1 MNRVWTVDG
10 PLDPRELGLTMVH
23 EHLAID
29 LSLIKNDPDAVLM
42 DVDAVSREVSL
53 YQQAGGRTMVEVT
66 NRGMG
71 RDVGKL
77 RAIARRTGVHLVA
90 ATGYYHGPWLPPE
103 VYQLDVEGLAEI
115 MEREILEGIDGTEV
129 RAGIIAEI
137 GTSSGQILPA
147 EEKVLRAAA
156 RAHRRTGAPI
166 STHCSLGTMANEQ
179 VDILETEGVDPIR
192 VAIGHLDLVDN
203 IEYHA
208 EVAQRGVF
216 VQYDTVG
223 KNRYQ
228 PDEVRIRLILEMLD
242 RGFAE
247 QLMLSCDITRP
258 SYLKS
263 SGGHGYDYLLTRFIP
278 RLKAAGVD
286 QKSLKVILEE
296 NPAKFLPF

>member
-1 MNRVWTVDG
+1 MTRVWTVNG
-10 PLDPRELGLTMVH
+10 PLDPRELGVTMVH

-29 LSLIKNDPDAVLM
+29 LSLIKNDPDAALTNVEL
-42 DVDAVSREVSL
+42 VSQEVSL
-53 YQQAGGRTMVEVT
+53 YLEAGGRTMVDVT

-71 RDVGKL
+71 RDVSKL
-77 RAIARRTGVHLVA
+77 QAIARRTGLHLVT

-103 VYQLDVEGLAEI
+103 VYQLDVGGLAEI
-115 MEREILEGIDGTEV
+115 MEREVLEGIGGTGV

-137 GTSSGQILPA
+137 GTSAGQILPA
-147 EEKVLRAAA
+147 EEKVLRAAVS
-156 RAHRRTGAPI
+156 AHRRTGAPI
-166 STHCSLGTMANEQ
+166 STHCSLGTMAKEQ
-179 VDILETEGVDPIR
+179 LDILETEGVDPAR
-192 VAIGHLDLVDN
+192 VAIGHLDLVDD
-203 IEYHA
+203 IEYHVEIA
-208 EVAQRGVF
+208 RRGVF
-216 VQYDTVG
+216 VQYDTIG

-242 RGFAE
+242 RGFVE

-263 SGGHGYDYLLTRFIP
+263 CGGHGYDYLLTQLVP

>member
-1 MNRVWTVDG
+1 M
-10 PLDPRELGLTMVH
+10 MH

-29 LSLIKNDPDAVLM
+29 LSLIKNDPDAALT
-42 DVDAVSREVSL
+42 DVEVVSREVSL
-53 YQQAGGRTMVEVT
+53 YRQAGGRTMVDVT

-77 RAIARRTGVHLVA
+77 QAIARRTGVNVVA

-103 VYQLDVEGLAEI
+103 VCQLDVGGLAEI
-115 MEREILEGIDGTEV
+115 MEREVLEGIGGTGV

-137 GTSSGQILPA
+137 GTSPGEIIPA
-147 EEKVLRAAA
+147 EEKVLRAAG

-166 STHCSLGTMANEQ
+166 STHCSLGTMAKEQ
-179 VDILETEGVDPIR
+179 LDILETEGVDPAR
-192 VAIGHLDLVDN
+192 VAIGHLDLMDN
-203 IEYHA
+203 IEYHVEIA
-208 EVAQRGVF
+208 RRGVF
-216 VQYDTVG
+216 VQYDTIG
-223 KNRYQ
+223 KIRYQ
-228 PDEVRIRLILEMLD
+228 PDEVRGRLILEMLD
-242 RGFAE
+242 RGFAG

-263 SGGHGYDYLLTRFIP
+263 CGGHGYDHLLTQFVP

-296 NPAKFLPF
+296 NPAKFLAF